1 MFFYLSCKEIFMK
14 TIFRYI
20 IKNHTGTINEIIVCL
35 SRPRLYNV
43 AEVQGPV
50 AEVQGPVA
58 EVHRPVAV
66 VHRPVAEVHGRAAKA
81 QGPVAEVQGPV
92 A

>member
-58 EVHRPVAV
+58 EVHRPVA
-66 VHRPVAEVHGRAAKA
+66 EVHGRAAKA